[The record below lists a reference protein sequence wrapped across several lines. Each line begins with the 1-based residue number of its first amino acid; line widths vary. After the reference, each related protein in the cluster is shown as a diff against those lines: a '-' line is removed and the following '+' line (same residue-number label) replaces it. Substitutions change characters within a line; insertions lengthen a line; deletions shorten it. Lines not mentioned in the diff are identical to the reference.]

1 MKEIE
6 KYLASMKQV
15 DPEKARLWR
24 QIESNI
30 QTDGLYCEHNRE
42 ALIKAI
48 QNLPDLDPRNDVWA
62 LLQKNITEYIPRI
75 NTRKI
80 YRYISGVA
88 ATIILFVSTYMLYQ
102 LLFHKE
108 SKEVNNSYSEE
119 SVEFFLSRICST
131 NPRKCSE
138 ADFIELKSEILE
150 LCNEKLAVTNSIYSN
165 PEDVDI
171 TRINERINRQIV
183 LLKSQII
190 DYVE

>member
-1 MKEIE
+1 MKRIE
-6 KYLASMKQV
+6 KYLTSMKQV

-30 QTDGLYCEHNRE
+30 QTDGLYCEHNRL

-48 QNLPDLDPRNDVWA
+48 QNLPDSDPRNDVWA
-62 LLQKNITEYIPRI
+62 LLQKNINASIPRI
-75 NTRKI
+75 DKRKI
-80 YRYISGVA
+80 YRSISGVA

-108 SKEVNNSYSEE
+108 SKEVNNTYSEE

-131 NPRKCSE
+131 NPSKCSE

-171 TRINERINRQIV
+171 TKINERINRQIV